1 MQRNDAIRALDI
13 YRRAN
18 QQVCFILQVII
29 CLKMLLLYIDL
40 QSISFVSFFL
50 DCRQRGFLNFMKCA
64 KVFTLVVERII

>member
-18 QQVCFILQVII
+18 QLVCFILQVII

-40 QSISFVSFFL
+40 QIVFLLFPFFWIA
-50 DCRQRGFLNFMKCA
+50 DREAF
-64 KVFTLVVERII
+64 